1 MPRTLTHDGQGHIL
15 QNPAAE
21 LDALRGAPVAV
32 KDGAVQA
39 VSACFDLHQ
48 AAPRG
53 DFALTLNGGLD
64 VIVCPLN
71 V

>member
-21 LDALRGAPVAV
+21 LDVLRGAPVAV

-39 VSACFDLHQ
+39 VSTCLDLQ
-48 AAPRG
+48 SRPPRG
-53 DFALTLNGGLD
+53 LRTDAERRADAGLHRG
-64 VIVCPLN
+64 
-71 V
+71 